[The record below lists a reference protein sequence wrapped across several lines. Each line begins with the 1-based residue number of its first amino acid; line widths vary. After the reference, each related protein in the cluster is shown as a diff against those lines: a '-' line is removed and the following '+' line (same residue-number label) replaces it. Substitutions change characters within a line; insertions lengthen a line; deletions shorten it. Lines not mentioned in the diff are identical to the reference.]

1 MIKGPRQ
8 LGQYPDR
15 WIVFQQALEPVFLNL
30 VAGYD
35 TPFIDLA
42 AIAGPIF
49 DVGYQAGWSVSDIAA
64 AVEEL
69 SVNRQLAL
77 GANRATDEAIGTT
90 MTWTTRHWLPG
101 SEAIPFADILPR
113 SDTILGCTTDCGM
126 V

>member
-1 MIKGPRQ
+1 MIKRPRR

-15 WIVFQQALEPVFLNL
+15 WLECQQAPEPVFLAL
-30 VAGYD
+30 VGGYD

-69 SVNRQLAL
+69 AVNRQLAIA
-77 GANRATDEAIGTT
+77 ANQATDEAIRTA
-90 MTWTTRHWLPG
+90 MTRMTRH
-101 SEAIPFADILPR
+101 
-113 SDTILGCTTDCGM
+113 
-126 V
+126 